1 MFVDIDCGYT
11 CEADEFQCANGG
23 CIDLEWRCDNFP
35 DCHDMSDE
43 RNCSIG
49 KVCCTIVS
57 LVTFMFTRPLHLGE
71 VVMDR
76 KRQFKQYFSYIIAL
90 NGGNHN
96 ASRWKS

>member
-1 MFVDIDCGYT
+1 MATLVKQT
-11 CEADEFQCANGG
+11 NSNVLMADVLIWNGVV
-23 CIDLEWRCDNFP
+23 ITSQTVF
-35 DCHDMSDE
+35 MSDE

-96 ASRWKS
+96 ASRRKS